1 MFTRMMP
8 TALAVVVLVL
18 SGCAFTPQ
26 QAELKADVAV
36 AATDVG
42 KGSPVFLQVVDERPS
57 AELGRRGT
65 GAMEG
70 AAITT
75 SQDIATL
82 FRNAIITG
90 LTQSGFKVVS
100 DAASALRQMRVDIR
114 LLEYDTSM
122 GFWTGGVHT
131 RAALKAAATDGG
143 KVLYENLYREEVEER
158 VVFVPGASENEQ
170 QINLAI
176 RRVLEKMFGDPALL
190 SALVSTP

>member
-1 MFTRMMP
+1 M
-8 TALAVVVLVL
+8 LARVIPAVMLVV
-18 SGCAFTPQ
+18 SIGAGGCAFTPQ
-26 QAELKADVAV
+26 QAELKAEVAV
-36 AATDVG
+36 ASTDVG
-42 KGSPVFLQVVDERPS
+42 HGSPVFLQVVDERPT

-70 AAITT
+70 AAITS
-75 SQDIATL
+75 SQDVATL
-82 FRNAIITG
+82 FRNAVTTG
-90 LTQSGFKVVS
+90 LTQTGFKVVP
-100 DAASALRQMRVDIR
+100 DAASAARQLRVDIR

-131 RAALKAAATDGG
+131 RAALKAAASGDG

-176 RRVLEKMFGDPALL
+176 RRVLEKLFGDQALL
-190 SALVSTP
+190 SALVSAP